1 MDCHET
7 LREPIQDDIDSESPP
22 KSICGGRLER
32 NGRSG
37 GVSESS
43 WRHLRPSSGPLGP
56 FRRPL
61 GAIMDRHEILRERI
75 QEDLDSEPPPKP
87 FFEDASSETVV
98 LREIRQLAV
107 PCDRDRVFPREFVIY
122 LLCGTHSPI
131 HSHHLLVP
139 RRRFPSPSSRAKR
152 PFWGN
157 LSGQEREAPLL

>member
-1 MDCHET
+1 MDRHET

-61 GAIMDRHEILRERI
+61 GAIMDRHETPRERI
-75 QEDLDSEPPPKP
+75 QNELHSDSPPKSIH
-87 FFEDASSETVV
+87 DVSSETAV
-98 LREIRQLAV
+98 LVEYWRLLGAILGPFRSLLGPFGGFLGSTWTVQST
-107 PCDRDRVFPREFVIY
+107 PRAK
-122 LLCGTHSPI
+122 
-131 HSHHLLVP
+131 P
-139 RRRFPSPSSRAKR
+139 RRY
-152 PFWGN
+152 
-157 LSGQEREAPLL
+157 